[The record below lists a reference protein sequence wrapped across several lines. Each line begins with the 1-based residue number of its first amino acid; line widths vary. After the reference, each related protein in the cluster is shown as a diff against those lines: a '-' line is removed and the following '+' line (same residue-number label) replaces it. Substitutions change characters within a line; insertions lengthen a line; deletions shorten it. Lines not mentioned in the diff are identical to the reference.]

1 MSAATAATPVLFL
14 AYWYPPENESGAH
27 RPARLAKYLERL
39 GYAPGVVAAASATEP
54 TPRDPI
60 VRTPADPDGGRLT
73 ALLRRLIPYNDRI
86 EWVSGATTA
95 ASAALVRHGARV
107 VISTSPPVATHLVAL
122 RLRRRH
128 RFAWIA
134 DFRDP
139 IVGNPFRQRWHGR
152 IYDRL
157 VEGQI
162 VKHAD
167 AILVNTDA
175 ALEGFARRY
184 PRHRQKF
191 HLLWNGFDPEEA
203 LTARPLPARPHRM
216 LAHFGSI
223 YGPRQPGMLVGAM
236 SRLVAAGK
244 LAPEALRLRLV
255 GTVDHSA
262 PWLKSAEFAGL
273 RAGGALDLQETP
285 VPRADAQREMAE
297 SDYLLLIDLTGDA
310 NGVQVPAKLFEYV
323 RIGRPILAL
332 TTRNSPVERILARS
346 GIPHV
351 CMYVGDDAAT
361 LDARL
366 LELLALPPTVS
377 EPSRW
382 FHEEFDARAQG
393 DRLAGLLETLAAQG
407 A

>member
-1 MSAATAATPVLFL
+1 MNAPPAATPVLFL

-27 RPARLAKYLERL
+27 RPARLAKYLQRL
-39 GYAPGVVAAASATEP
+39 GYAPGVVAAACAAEP

-60 VRTPADPDGGRLT
+60 VRTPSQPDDSALTRL
-73 ALLRRLIPYNDRI
+73 ALRLIPYNDRI
-86 EWVSGATTA
+86 EWVSGATAA
-95 ASAALVRHGARV
+95 ASAALDRHAARV

-122 RLRRRH
+122 NLRRRH
-128 RFAWIA
+128 RFAWVA

-152 IYDRL
+152 IYDNFL
-157 VEGQI
+157 EGRI

-175 ALEGFARRY
+175 ALESFARRF

-191 HLLWNGFDPEEA
+191 HLLWNGFDPEEP
-203 LTARPLPARPHRM
+203 LSARPVPARSHRM

-236 SRLVAAGK
+236 ARLMATGK

-255 GTVDHSA
+255 GTVDHAA
-262 PWLKSAEFAGL
+262 PWLKAPELATLRDRGL
-273 RAGGALDLQETP
+273 IDLQETP
-285 VPRADAQREMAE
+285 VPRAEAQREMAE
-297 SDYLLLIDLTGDA
+297 SDYLLLIDLTGDSA
-310 NGVQVPAKLFEYV
+310 GVQVPAKLFEYV

-361 LDARL
+361 LDTRL
-366 LELLALPPTVS
+366 LELLSMPPTVS

-393 DRLAGLLETLAAQG
+393 DRLAALLATLARG
-407 A
+407 T